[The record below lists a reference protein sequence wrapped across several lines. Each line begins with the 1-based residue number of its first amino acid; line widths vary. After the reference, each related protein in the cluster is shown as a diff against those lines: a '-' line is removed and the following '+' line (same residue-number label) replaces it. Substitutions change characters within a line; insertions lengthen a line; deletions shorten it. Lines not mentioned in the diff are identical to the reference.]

1 MDFLDFGVDLGAI
14 DGSKFYC
21 QFIAGKMMMMNC
33 CQFGY
38 AQFLIHPKFTGWF
51 GQNVKGEV

>member
-33 CQFGY
+33 CFGVMY
-38 AQFLIHPKFTGWF
+38 SRYLATVHDFVMP
-51 GQNVKGEV
+51 VS